1 MVFKFL
7 EKVRAILTIC
17 LLSPAFAVQIYTNHI
32 KMQQYNK
39 DIQFYWCY
47 IFELFLNKK
56 GTQTRK
62 SETHII
68 ESALLLLRS
77 SHGHG
82 TIHFF
87 LKLRYPYNWWI
98 GENETQW
105 EMIIC
110 QWHKIAVYA
119 YPGIVNM
126 CFIGKNTFHLCE
138 NILNLLWN
146 FASKNKTK
154 MQFDMLRV
162 TFSISNYTL
171 HYLAFAENI
180 I

>member
-7 EKVRAILTIC
+7 EKVKDILTIC
-17 LLSPAFAVQIYTNHI
+17 LLSPAFAFKYIQI
-32 KMQQYNK
+32 
-39 DIQFYWCY
+39 IQKCNNITKIFSL
-47 IFELFLNKK
+47 IGAIFFELYLNKK
-56 GTQTRK
+56 VQKPESQKHTQ
-62 SETHII
+62 SNPPYCFI
-68 ESALLLLRS
+68 ALP
-77 SHGHG
+77 
-82 TIHFF
+82 TAMAPFIFF

-110 QWHKIAVYA
+110 QWHKITVYA
-119 YPGIVNM
+119 YPGIVNI

-171 HYLAFAENI
+171 HYLTFAENI

>member
-7 EKVRAILTIC
+7 EKVQAILTIC
-17 LLSPAFAVQIYTNHI
+17 LLSPAFAFQIYTNHT

-47 IFELFLNKK
+47 IFLNCILTKSYTNQK
-56 GTQTRK
+56 VRNTQ
-62 SETHII
+62 SNPPYCFI
-68 ESALLLLRS
+68 ALP
-77 SHGHG
+77 
-82 TIHFF
+82 TAMAPFIFF

-110 QWHKIAVYA
+110 QWHKITVYA
-119 YPGIVNM
+119 YPGIVNI

-171 HYLAFAENI
+171 HYLTFAENI